1 LTVAYKI
8 KGLNIPIDDYKLPI
22 IVNIGNES
30 SGKSSLIRNILKCDI
45 FPIDKSLCTKCP
57 IKIELINSTNNEYV
71 ISFKDKT
78 INLVHSTVRT
88 GSPIPGVLII
98 TGNKTYGRQKNNAGK
113 KPYSNNSGK
122 LLYKCIPDDIRLPSF
137 LIPYEI
143 KNVGFSKVNKNLYVT
158 FIFEIIILFIIQ
170 QHIIFTL
177 LLLIS

>member
-1 LTVAYKI
+1 MVQYKI
-8 KGLNIPIDDYKLPI
+8 TISDRNYTEYEVFENNNFNKAQVTIDPIVCKLFSNDVFTLN
-22 IVNIGNES
+22 
-30 SGKSSLIRNILKCDI
+30 
-45 FPIDKSLCTKCP
+45 
-57 IKIELINSTNNEYV
+57 
-71 ISFKDKT
+71 KDKT